1 MSTLF
6 FANAAPAGLWNAH
19 ATGELV
25 MAANVWKL
33 FDVAVENASEAAID
47 RLATVLVDLAGLA

>member
-1 MSTLF
+1 
-6 FANAAPAGLWNAH
+6 
-19 ATGELV
+19 
-25 MAANVWKL
+25 VWKL